1 MIQKSLVFAVLLLLS
16 ACTADNTLP
25 DRSSTPLPTAAA
37 STTPT
42 GAAVAAAANSTSTPT
57 NPTPSPPT
65 AAATIESTSTVAP
78 TATVEPTATVVPT
91 ATTEPPTPTSTPEP
105 EPTYQQFNLPEGSR
119 PHDVAPALDGSVWYT
134 AQGSGELGRLDPA
147 SGAPSTIA
155 LGDGSAPHG
164 VVVGP
169 DEAAWVTDAGLN
181 AIVRVDTET
190 EEITL
195 YPMPAGRDNVNLNTA
210 TFDANGTLWFTGQN
224 GVYGSLNTFNG
235 EVVVYDAPEG
245 RGPYGI
251 TTTPDGAVYYASL
264 AGNHI
269 ARIDIRSGAAT
280 VIEPPTPDQ
289 GARRVWSDSQ
299 GRIWVSEWSSG
310 QVSVYDPAAESWQ
323 QWRLP
328 GDNPQPY
335 AVYVDERDIVW
346 LSDFG
351 SNALVSFDPET
362 QTFESYPLPGS
373 PSNVRQILG
382 RPGEIWGAES
392 GVNGL
397 VVLQVP

>member
-1 MIQKSLVFAVLLLLS
+1 MKIFLVFAVMLLLT

-25 DRSSTPLPTAAA
+25 DRSSTPTPSATGGTPTVAATAEAAA
-37 STTPT
+37 ST
-42 GAAVAAAANSTSTPT
+42 STPVD
-57 NPTPSPPT
+57 PTPAPPT
-65 AAATIESTSTVAP
+65 ATV
-78 TATVEPTATVVPT
+78 TVEPTATMTPTAMPEPT
-91 ATTEPPTPTSTPEP
+91 ATVPPTATPEPVTPTPEP
-105 EPTYQQFNLPEGSR
+105 EPTFQQFSLPEGSR
-119 PHDVAPALDGSVWYT
+119 PHDVAPGTDGTVWYT
-134 AQGSGELGRLDPA
+134 AQGSGAVGRLDPA
-147 SGAPSTIA
+147 SGTITEIA
-155 LGDGSAPHG
+155 LGAGSAPHG
-164 VVVGP
+164 VIVGP
-169 DEAAWVTDAGLN
+169 DDAAWITDAGLN
-181 AIVRVDTET
+181 AIVRIDPGT
-190 EEITL
+190 EEVTRFA
-195 YPMPAGRDNVNLNTA
+195 MPTGRDNVNLNTA
-210 TFDANGTLWFTGQN
+210 TFDGNGTLWFTGQN
-224 GVYGSLNTFNG
+224 GVYGSLNSFNG

-251 TTTPDGAVYYASL
+251 TTTPDGDVYYASL

-269 ARIDIRSGAAT
+269 ARIDIGTGEAT
-280 VIEPPTPDQ
+280 VIEPPTQDQ

-310 QVSVYDPAAESWQ
+310 QVSVYDPADESWQ

-351 SNALVSFDPET
+351 SNALIRFDPATE
-362 QTFESYPLPGS
+362 TFESYPLPGS

-392 GVNGL
+392 GVNRL
-397 VVLQVP
+397 VVLLAP